1 MSTIVIRAL
10 VDHWDAGVSCWVLP
24 AGCTVAVGLPILVI
38 AAAIW
43 WPHDRG

>member
-10 VDHWDAGVSCWVLP
+10 VDHWDAGVSGWVP
-24 AGCTVAVGLPILVI
+24 AGYTIAVGVPILVI

-43 WPHDRG
+43 WPHDRD

>member
-10 VDHWDAGVSCWVLP
+10 VDHWDADVSGWVLP
-24 AGCTVAVGLPILVI
+24 AGYTIAVGLPGLVI

-43 WPHDRG
+43 WPHDRE